1 LRFEQ
6 QIYFVTPLK
15 IHVQLSWKPKPT
27 AGAATAGRFITLY
40 QDGKRPSRARSS
52 HHFQAIFAW
61 CQKHLR
67 KGVRLNEEATRYLKT
82 WALITYGSTSTT
94 CDAIKRL
101 LDALPLGR
109 INKARLMETAA
120 QGDDA
125 GETEWVL
132 PTGVD
137 LSGRPTYQIRT
148 ILDER
153 RINGRVVFLT
163 SWEPTYEPAENLP
176 SNEIKKFR
184 KRKRKQV
191 ERAYIEAEAHEE

>member
-1 LRFEQ
+1 MYNSHENRNQ
-6 QIYFVTPLK
+6 QQ
-15 IHVQLSWKPKPT
+15 VQRRLGALSLFIKMASAQAEPGPPTTFKP
-27 AGAATAGRFITLY
+27 F
-40 QDGKRPSRARSS
+40 
-52 HHFQAIFAW
+52 FAW

-163 SWEPTYEPAENLP
+163 S
-176 SNEIKKFR
+176 
-184 KRKRKQV
+184 
-191 ERAYIEAEAHEE
+191 

>member
-1 LRFEQ
+1 MYNSHENRNQ
-6 QIYFVTPLK
+6 QQ
-15 IHVQLSWKPKPT
+15 VQRRLGALSLFIKMASAQAKPGPPTTFKP
-27 AGAATAGRFITLY
+27 F
-40 QDGKRPSRARSS
+40 
-52 HHFQAIFAW
+52 FAW